1 MRDIKNADG
10 RLVAKLDEQADIIV
24 IKLKGYETKIVVFV
38 KRKIVHHSNL
48 KLDHPA

>member
-1 MRDIKNADG
+1 MK
-10 RLVAKLDEQADIIV
+10 KLIEFQNVTREYDF
-24 IKLKGYETKIVVFV
+24 VFV